1 MIATESAPF
10 TMLFDG
16 VLASI
21 SKVIPVPHVSHDP
34 RLHEEHLKLQ
44 FGVLIGFT
52 GGLKGKILFKA
63 DREVFSFLGEA
74 MFGMPLEGDML
85 VSFAGELGNM
95 ISGGLCTNVFEQGLT
110 IDITSPTIM
119 EGESRISGFKK
130 AMELPVTFQ
139 EKGELFMYFLLD

>member
-1 MIATESAPF
+1 MIATESVPF
-10 TMLFDG
+10 TTLFDG

-21 SKVIPVPHVSHDP
+21 NNVVPLPYVSQDP
-34 RLHEEHLKLQ
+34 RLHEDQLKLQ

-63 DREVFSFLGEA
+63 DKDVFSRLGEA

-95 ISGGLCTNVFEQGLT
+95 IAGGLCTNVFGQGLT

-119 EGESRISGFKK
+119 EGESKISGFKK
-130 AMELPVTFQ
+130 AMELSVTFQ
-139 EKGELFMYFLLD
+139 EKGDLFMYFLLD